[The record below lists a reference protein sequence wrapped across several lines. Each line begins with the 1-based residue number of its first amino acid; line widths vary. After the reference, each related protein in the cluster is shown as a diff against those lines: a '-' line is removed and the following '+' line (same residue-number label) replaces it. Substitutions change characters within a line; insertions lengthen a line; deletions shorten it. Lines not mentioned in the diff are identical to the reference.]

1 MESLF
6 AILLGGAFAYIGL
19 KKKFFL
25 MWSMLFNLFVS
36 IFLGIMLLPLISR
49 LTPDIG
55 QNGYFL
61 SATMFVLTALFFFTL
76 NFIVKMYVISSN
88 SGVFP
93 VIFDRIGAGCLG
105 FLFGYI
111 ICCFVFF
118 VLSVMPIAKHPVM
131 TNVFGKEGFGAL
143 SSRPVKK
150 MCRLV
155 GSASWQCYPDKSDKV
170 INWLIMI
177 SEKQEEPELKSTRT
191 GIEKELTGKEPIA
204 E

>member
-6 AILLGGAFAYIGL
+6 AILVGGAFAYIGL
-19 KKKFFL
+19 KKKFFV
-25 MWSMLFNLFVS
+25 MWSMLFNLLVS
-36 IFLGIMLLPLISR
+36 IFLGIMFLPLISR

-61 SATMFVLTALFFFTL
+61 SLCMFVLTALFFFTL
-76 NFIVKMYVISSN
+76 HVIVKMYIITSS

-93 VIFDRIGAGCLG
+93 VIFDQVGAGILG

-111 ICCFVFF
+111 VCCFVFF
-118 VLSVMPIAKHPVM
+118 VLSVMPIAKHPFM

-150 MCRLV
+150 VCCFV
-155 GSASWQCYPDKSDKV
+155 GSASLQCYPDKSDAV
-170 INWLIMI
+170 IDWLIKV
-177 SEKQEEPELKSTRT
+177 SEKQEEPVLESGRT
-191 GIEKELTGKEPIA
+191 EIKKLTDE
-204 E
+204 

>member
-19 KKKFFL
+19 KKKFFV
-25 MWSMLFNLFVS
+25 MWSMLFNLLVS
-36 IFLGIMLLPLISR
+36 IFLGVMFLPLISR

-55 QNGYFL
+55 ENGYFL
-61 SATMFVLTALFFFTL
+61 SLCMFVLTALFFFTL
-76 NFIVKMYVISSN
+76 HIIVKMYVIASN

-93 VIFDRIGAGCLG
+93 VIFDRVGAGILG

-111 ICCFVFF
+111 VCCFVFF
-118 VLSVMPIAKHPVM
+118 VLSVMPIAKHPFI

-150 MCRLV
+150 MCRFA
-155 GSASWQCYPDKSDKV
+155 GSASLQCYPDKSDTV
-170 INWLIMI
+170 IDWLITV
-177 SEKQEEPELKSTRT
+177 SQEQQKPELKSGRT
-191 GIEKELTGKEPIA
+191 EIEKELTDE
-204 E
+204 